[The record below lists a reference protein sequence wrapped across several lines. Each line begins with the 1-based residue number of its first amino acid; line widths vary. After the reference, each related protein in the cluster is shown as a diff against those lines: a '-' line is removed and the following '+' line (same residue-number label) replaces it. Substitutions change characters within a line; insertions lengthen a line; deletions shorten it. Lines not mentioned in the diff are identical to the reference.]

1 MASSGV
7 HPPGP
12 GSHQLIRQPVPVRH
26 EEMPLIAAIEPCRSG
41 DIARLLPL
49 PRDAEEGG
57 ARILAALND
66 SAVVAYVAQRNSNDL
81 AAAAAAGATL

>member
-1 MASSGV
+1 
-7 HPPGP
+7 
-12 GSHQLIRQPVPVRH
+12 
-26 EEMPLIAAIEPCRSG
+26 MPLIAAIEPCWSG

-49 PRDAEEGG
+49 PRDAEEGD

-66 SAVVAYVAQRNSNDL
+66 SAVVACVAQRNGNDL